1 MGLDSALDIARSG
14 LVAIQR
20 NLDLVSQNIG
30 NAKTP
35 GYTRKTLVQESL
47 FDAGGPSGVRVDG
60 VQREVD
66 MAVLSRLDRSRADVA
81 AATTREAALQGIEL
95 AHGTTDAGS
104 TIADGITGLLNGFT
118 ALAAAPADAGQQQ
131 ATWFAAG
138 TLAQRLNGVAEA
150 VGKARQEAQ
159 GGIETDVATANAA
172 LREIAGLTDEIR
184 ARQGIETVAL
194 EDKRDAAVARLANV
208 IPANIVRRPNGDV
221 QLITLN
227 GILLPLDPNKDLL
240 QVASAVTA
248 PAAYYGAGGSLPG
261 VTLNGTDITTQLS
274 GGSLAEQIGLRD
286 KILPRYQSELDLTAA
301 TLAYRFNAEGLALFT
316 DRDGSTVPDVT
327 QPYAGSNQ
335 VGFAARIMTN
345 PAIGN
350 NPALLRDGTHAIAGS
365 PTGPSAFTPN
375 PTGGPAGFT
384 TLIDRVRNYAL
395 GSEAAAG
402 VAWSGIATAGLGPD
416 GSLASPFI
424 APSAIGDYAA
434 RMTSAQVGDRAAAS
448 DAKDRAGT
456 LRDALQ
462 AKFNTR
468 AGIDTDQEMANMV
481 TLQNAYAANAR
492 VISTIQS
499 MWSSLLAIGS

>member
-1 MGLDSALDIARSG
+1 MGLDSALNIARSG

-35 GYTRKTLVQESL
+35 GYTRKTLVQESV
-47 FDAGGPSGVRVDG
+47 FDAGGPAGVRLGG
-60 VQREVD
+60 VQREID
-66 MAVLSRLDRSRADVA
+66 MAVLGRLDRSRADVA
-81 AATTREAALQGIEL
+81 AATTRESALQGIEL
-95 AHGTTDAGS
+95 AHGTTDAG
-104 TIADGITGLLNGFT
+104 TTVADAITGLLNGFT
-118 ALAAAPADAGQQQ
+118 NLAAAPADAGQQQ
-131 ATWFAAG
+131 TTWFAAR
-138 TLAQRLNGVAEA
+138 TLAQRLNGVADA

-159 GGIETDVATANAA
+159 DGIVTDVATANAA
-172 LREIAGLTDEIR
+172 LREIASLTNEIR
-184 ARQGIETVAL
+184 ARRGIETPAL
-194 EDKRDAAVARLANV
+194 EDKRDAAVASFANI
-208 IPANIVRRPNGDV
+208 IPANIVRRPNGEV

-227 GILLPLDPNKDLL
+227 GVLLPLDPNNDVL
-240 QVASAVTA
+240 QTSSAVTA
-248 PAAYYGAGGSLPG
+248 PAAYYGVGGSLPG
-261 VTLNGTDITTQLS
+261 VTLNGTDITKQLS

-286 KILPRYQSELDLTAA
+286 TILPRYQAELDLTAA

-316 DRDGSTVPDVT
+316 DRDGTAVPDVT

-335 VGFAARIMTN
+335 VGFAARIMAN

-350 NPALLRDGTHAIAGS
+350 NPALLRDGTHAITGS

-375 PTGGPAGFT
+375 PTGGPASFT

-395 GSEAAAG
+395 GAEAAAG
-402 VAWSGIATAGLGPD
+402 VPWSGIATGGLGPD

-424 APSAIGDYAA
+424 APAAIADYAA

-448 DAKDRAGT
+448 DAKDRAAT

-462 AKFNTR
+462 SKFNAR
-468 AGIDTDQEMANMV
+468 SGIDTDQEMANMI

-499 MWSSLLAIGS
+499 MWSSLLSIGS